1 MHARVRIVTG
11 AGRDSSV
18 LIFPEGTRTMDGQ
31 LQPFKKGG
39 FVLAIQAGIPVVPL
53 CVCGTYDV
61 VIKGARK
68 VLRP

>member
-1 MHARVRIVTG
+1 MIYTIYTYTY
-11 AGRDSSV
+11 AGK
-18 LIFPEGTRTMDGQ
+18 

-61 VIKGARK
+61 VVKGFFFLSFLAGACEASRHYQAHGS
-68 VLRP
+68 